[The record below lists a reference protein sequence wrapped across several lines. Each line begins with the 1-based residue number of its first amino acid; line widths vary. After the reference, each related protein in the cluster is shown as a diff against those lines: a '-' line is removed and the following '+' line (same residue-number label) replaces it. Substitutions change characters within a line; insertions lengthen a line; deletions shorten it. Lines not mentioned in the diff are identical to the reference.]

1 MPLHGT
7 CKCGKDPVT
16 NAAEGLDWHLNG
28 CSDCGE
34 DVTFK
39 VERSG
44 DKPTRPGKGK

>member
-16 NAAEGLDWHLNG
+16 SGAEGLDWHLNG

-34 DVTFK
+34 TVTFK
-39 VERSG
+39 VERDGS
-44 DKPTRPGKGK
+44 KPTRPGKDK